1 MSGMEYFLAKAIIE
15 DRMREVNQQH
25 LAREVNRREQPSTD
39 PGAVRRPRRRSR
51 LWSLVHLRQAH
62 S

>member
-25 LAREVNRREQPSTD
+25 LAREVNRREQPSAAT
-39 PGAVRRPRRRSR
+39 PLQEPRRRSR